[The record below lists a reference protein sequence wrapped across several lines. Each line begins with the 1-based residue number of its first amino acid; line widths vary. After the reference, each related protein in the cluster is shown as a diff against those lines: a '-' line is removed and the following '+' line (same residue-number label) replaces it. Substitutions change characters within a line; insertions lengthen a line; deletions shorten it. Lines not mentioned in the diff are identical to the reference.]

1 MIELVLF
8 FLLGYLF
15 CNYQHNKFRVDLRK
29 PDKILTWDTKLLAW
43 RPVYDKNKVQVGR
56 TYLLAYEVLKED

>member
-1 MIELVLF
+1 MLTTTLF
-8 FLLGYLF
+8 FIFGYIL
-15 CNYQHNKFRVDLRK
+15 CAIQQNKFRVDLRR

-43 RPVYDKNKVQVGR
+43 RPVYDKNKIQVGR